1 MAFGE
6 VLKQNPLRTRQDVV
20 DAAIAL
26 IDSVSK
32 CLTEGKS
39 RLHIAD
45 SAAYYPES
53 VAGMEGW
60 SRVLWA
66 IVPMLCGN
74 CPEVEPYWE
83 LWREGLINGTN
94 PNHAEYW
101 GALNGCDQRMVEM
114 AVMGMA
120 LCLIPERFYG
130 DLTTEQ
136 QENLYQWLNQIN
148 QFGMPENN
156 WRFFRILVN
165 EGFRRIGRPVN
176 QQRMEEDLKLIESH
190 YMTDG
195 WYADKAT
202 QRDYYTLWAFH
213 YYGLVYAVAA
223 QGHDAERCERFRERA
238 RLIAPRFACW
248 FDEKGRAL
256 PYGRSLIYRFAQG
269 CFWSAMALAGEETEK
284 LGMGEIKGLLL
295 RHLRFWM
302 QQPIFDRDGVL
313 TVGYGYPNLIVTEG
327 YNSPGS
333 PYWAMKVFAVLALP
347 ETHPFWQAEEKQY
360 TPPMRF
366 LDEPAKLLL
375 TRNASGS
382 MVTAYTAGNHAYE
395 HCHEDEKYEKFAY
408 STHFGFS
415 VVKEATHLGRGGYD
429 SMLVVRRGENDLWRG
444 RSGCKSFQLT
454 EEKVTFTWSPA
465 DGIEIETELIPL
477 DGNWHLRR
485 HHITASHAFEAA
497 EGAFAVRRDWEG
509 ERPCDVCYVQTE
521 QDAQH
526 AVAHGKYGSSGIFAV
541 SGYEQGNVVWGEN
554 NTNLM
559 YPRTVIPTLTASIPA
574 GKTELV
580 CAVWGEEKDATLET
594 IPDAVKKE

>member
-6 VLKQNPLRTRQDVV
+6 ALKQNPLRTRQDVV
-20 DAAIAL
+20 RAAIDM

-66 IVPMLCGN
+66 IVPMLCGR
-74 CPEVEPYWE
+74 CPEVEPYWA

-94 PNHAEYW
+94 PEHAEYW
-101 GALNGCDQRMVEM
+101 GEMTGCDQRMVEM

-120 LCLIPERFYG
+120 LCLIPERFYF
-130 DLTTEQ
+130 DLTEAQ

-148 QFGMPENN
+148 AFWMPENN
-156 WRFFRILVN
+156 WRFFRVLVN
-165 EGFRRIGRPVN
+165 EGFRKVGRPVDEK
-176 QQRMEEDLKLIESH
+176 RMEEDLQLIESH

-202 QRDYYTLWAFH
+202 QRDYYTMWAFH

-223 QGHDAERCERFRERA
+223 QAHDTARCERFRERA

-248 FDEKGRAL
+248 FDGKGRAL

-269 CFWSAMALAGEETEK
+269 AFWSVMALAGETTDT

-333 PYWAMKVFAVLALP
+333 PYWAMKVFAALALP
-347 ETHPFWQAEEKQY
+347 ESHPFWQAEEAPY
-360 TPPMRF
+360 TPPARF

-375 TRNASGS
+375 VRTADCG

-408 STHFGFS
+408 STHFAFS

-429 SMLVVRRGENDLWRG
+429 STLVVRRGEHDHWHG
-444 RSGCKSFQLT
+444 RSGCIDFQLT
-454 EEKVTFTWSPA
+454 EEAVSFTWSPM
-465 DGIEIETELIPL
+465 DGVVIKTELIPI
-477 DGNWHLRR
+477 DGNWHIRR
-485 HHITASHAFEAA
+485 HHIETAYDIEIA

-509 ERPCDVCYVQTE
+509 NRPCDVRYVQTV
-521 QDAQH
+521 QDEQH
-526 AVAHGKYGSSGIFAV
+526 ALAHGAYGSSGIFKV
-541 SGYEQGNVVWGEN
+541 QGYENGMVVWGEN

-559 YPRTVIPTLTASIPA
+559 YPRTVIPTLQ
-574 GKTELV
+574 GKIEKGKAELV
-580 CAVWGEEKDATLET
+580 CAVWGTDQDEAVEE
-594 IPDAVKKE
+594 IPEIR